1 MEYRQVL
8 TGWGLFVI
16 FTGMQRLY
24 RWLFFNLKYAGNPP
38 WDTGISPPELKA
50 FIDSHPA
57 GRALDLGC
65 GTGTNLVTL
74 AKAGWTVT
82 GVDFALRA
90 VIEARRKLKRAG
102 LSGSVSVGD
111 VTRLT
116 GMDEIFNLV
125 LDIGCFHGLQVGG
138 KARYQEQL
146 EGLLD
151 EEGYYMLYVHLK
163 SGGQPRAMG
172 ASEDELGAFERFLE
186 TVWRQDSLDRWGR
199 KAAWLLFQRKLPLDG
214 RGG

>member
-1 MEYRQVL
+1 M
-8 TGWGLFVI
+8 TGWGLFDI

-24 RWLFFNLKYAGNPP
+24 RWLFFNLKYAGKPP

-50 FIDSHPA
+50 FIDSHSA

-90 VIEARRKLKRAG
+90 VAEAHRKLKRAG

-111 VTRLT
+111 VTQLSGT
-116 GMDEIFNLV
+116 TETFNLV
-125 LDIGCFHGLQVGG
+125 LDIGCFHGLQADG
-138 KARYQEQL
+138 KAHYQEQL

-151 EEGYYMLYVHLK
+151 EAGYYLLYAHLK
-163 SGGQPRAMG
+163 SGNQPRAVG
-172 ASEDELGAFERFLE
+172 ASEEELGAFERFLE
-186 TVWRQDSLDRWGR
+186 IVWRQDSLDRWDR
-199 KAAWLLFQRKLPLDG
+199 KAVWLLFQKKLPLEK